1 MKMRGLYAVFAAK
14 KIFFFKALLEEQV
27 LPFVKLFRQTI
38 K

>member
-1 MKMRGLYAVFAAK
+1 MRGPCAVFAAK
-14 KIFFFKALLEEQV
+14 KIFFVKALLEEQT